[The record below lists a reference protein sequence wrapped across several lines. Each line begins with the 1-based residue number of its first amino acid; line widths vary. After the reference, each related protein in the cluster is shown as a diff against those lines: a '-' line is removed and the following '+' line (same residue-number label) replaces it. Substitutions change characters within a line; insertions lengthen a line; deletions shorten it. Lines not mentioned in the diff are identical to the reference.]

1 MVLLLLRNQW
11 GATAPLS
18 GFTQPNSRQ
27 PSASALTS
35 YVDKTLREGMNG
47 SRWLRPWTSDGGLQH
62 PNAAPGNTVQPN

>member
-1 MVLLLLRNQW
+1 MVLLLLRNSM

-18 GFTQPNSRQ
+18 GFTQSNSRR

-47 SRWLRPWTSDGGLQH
+47 SRWLRPWTSDRGLQH
-62 PNAAPGNTVQPN
+62 PNAAAGNTVQPN